1 VPSREEDGAPARLLG
16 SFHPATANARSDAEI
31 IFGIPD
37 EDTELEAFGIRWV
50 VNSGFSGRFS
60 WAN

>member
-1 VPSREEDGAPARLLG
+1 M
-16 SFHPATANARSDAEI
+16 NARSDGEI
-31 IFGIPD
+31 IFGTPD

-50 VNSGFSGRFS
+50 VNSGFSGRLS